1 MWFFLITSLFYYLDA
16 LSQRYRI
23 WEDKSNV
30 VMPIIDGLSRQFK
43 YSAGGVELVGF
54 NTKLVDHGMQLSHR
68 QLFQLEDSDG
78 GTADPI

>member
-1 MWFFLITSLFYYLDA
+1 
-16 LSQRYRI
+16 
-23 WEDKSNV
+23 
-30 VMPIIDGLSRQFK
+30 MPIIDGLSRQFK